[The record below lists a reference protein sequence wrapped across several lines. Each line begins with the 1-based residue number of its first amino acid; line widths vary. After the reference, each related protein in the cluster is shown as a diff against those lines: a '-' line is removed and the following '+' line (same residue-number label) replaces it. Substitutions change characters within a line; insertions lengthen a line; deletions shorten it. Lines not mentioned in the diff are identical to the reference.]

1 MSEKTAGGKELW
13 VLQISKGVQKERALL
28 KPMVKYIANMHG
40 DETVGRELML
50 TFPEYLLR
58 AYESDYN
65 DDIKNLMHYKKI
77 EIEVLHSQMWPQDD
91 AKAIQVADYDLKS
104 TLAKEREIEFAMGLR
119 TDDDIKELVSH
130 LEKM

>member
-1 MSEKTAGGKELW
+1 MTGIRDGKHEIEICKQNCTENGKTFNHPPHLC
-13 VLQISKGVQKERALL
+13 S
-28 KPMVKYIANMHG
+28 YH
-40 DETVGRELML
+40 
-50 TFPEYLLR
+50 
-58 AYESDYN
+58 S

-104 TLAKEREIEFAMGLR
+104 TLAKEREREFAMGLR